1 MLATIRKIQSSNE
14 LIGVFFVLLGTL
26 GFSIKAILIKLIYQI
41 DPGIDAIS
49 VLTLRFVVALPFLV
63 MLLYYKGYKQPLSVI
78 SAHQFSNIFM
88 LGAIG
93 YYVSAILDFSALVYI
108 PAGLERLILF
118 LFPTFVVI
126 ISMIIRPHEITRTT
140 IFALLLSYA
149 GILLV
154 FIEKTPQ
161 LDPEMIKGSL
171 LVFGAAIVFAFY
183 TIGSVGQIKQYG
195 SVRFAT
201 YALIAAT
208 VAAFTHAFI
217 IHGFNV
223 FVQSAKV
230 YALILPMAIFSTVVP
245 MIFIAAGINRIGASS
260 ASIISTSGPVITL
273 GLAMLILGETIGLLQ
288 IIGSAM
294 IMVGVLFVARKNAV

>member
-14 LIGVFFVLLGTL
+14 LTGVFFVLLGTL
-26 GFSIKAILIKLIYQI
+26 GFSIKAILIKLIYQV
-41 DPGIDAIS
+41 DPSIDAIS
-49 VLTLRFVVALPFLV
+49 VLTLRFVVALPFFI
-63 MLLYYKGYKQPLSVI
+63 LLLHYNGYKQQLSAI
-78 SAHQFSNIFM
+78 STRQFSIIFM

-93 YYVSAILDFSALVYI
+93 YYVSAILDFSALMYI

-126 ISMIIRPHEITRTT
+126 ISAFIRPGEITRTVV
-140 IFALLLSYA
+140 FALLLSYA

-154 FIEKTPQ
+154 FIEKIPH
-161 LDPEMIKGSL
+161 LNPEMIKGSL

-183 TIGSVGQIKQYG
+183 TIGSVEQIKQHG
-195 SVRFAT
+195 SVRFAA
-201 YALIAAT
+201 YAMIAAT
-208 VAAFTHAFI
+208 AAAFTHAFI

-223 FVQSAKV
+223 FVQSAEV

-245 MIFIAAGINRIGASS
+245 MIFIAEGIKRIGASS

-273 GLAMLILGETIGLLQ
+273 CLAFLILNETVGLLQ
-288 IIGSAM
+288 IIGCVI
-294 IMVGVLFVARKNAV
+294 IMVGVFFVARKNTG